1 MDVRI
6 INYKDLCVA
15 IESLLDSE
23 INAMDDNIDFDKIN
37 NNAYILL
44 MVLILL
50 IRSCTYTYINKG
62 VLIRSCAN
70 INRGFFRLGLPG

>member
-44 MVLILL
+44 MVLNFW
-50 IRSCTYTYINKG
+50 SGHVPTYINKG

-70 INRGFFRLGLPG
+70 INRGFFRLGLAG